1 MARGF
6 KRMSEDW
13 DRWVN
18 GTLSRDI
25 RKGAEKIV
33 SELQEAGPLYSGK
46 FSNSWAIETSGGSKS
61 NPSQAEGPPQKVTAP
76 FLSGKELWSKPEF
89 KYNIYNVDP
98 DAGIAIDYEQGVTGT
113 DGNFRDPGEDPLQ
126 DESKIERGQRL
137 QNIRGNIAEGE
148 GVNLS
153 TAPLD
158 WYDTYLEGGA
168 LDKTIKLNFQEA
180 FKKFPR

>member
-6 KRMSEDW
+6 KNMPEDI

-25 RKGAEKIV
+25 RKGAEKV
-33 SELQEAGPLYSGK
+33 VRELQEAGPLYSGK

-61 NPSQAEGPPQKVTAP
+61 NPSQAEGQPQKVTAP

-113 DGNFRDPGEDPLQ
+113 DGNFQRQKQDPLQ
-126 DESKIERGQRL
+126 QESKIKRGERRK
-137 QNIRGNIAEGE
+137 NIRGNVVEGE
-148 GVNLS
+148 GNNLS

-158 WYDTYLEGGA
+158 WYDNYLQGGA
-168 LDKTIKLNFQEA
+168 LDKTIKLSFEEA